1 MHLFWFLI
9 LVIFITIYSYVYY
22 EFMKFLWGLYS
33 FITFIYINLYVSIY
47 YIFFIHFFTY
57 FSYIFFYY
65 IFYYIY
71 IYIYIYISYYIYL
84 LNVFIHLRMSQKIIS
99 LSPLREIFILADIS
113 IFILMTSS
121 FWYFLGFFQWPII
134 QDFVNTS
141 MTVEPIE
148 HKKI

>member
-1 MHLFWFLI
+1 MHLLEGYIYYNLQLCLLWIYEVPMRF
-9 LVIFITIYSYVYY
+9 IFIYYIY
-22 EFMKFLWGLYS
+22 LYK
-33 FITFIYINLYVSIY
+33 FIYIYILHIFHTFF
-47 YIFFIHFFTY
+47 YIFFI
-57 FSYIFFYY
+57 YIFLLY
-65 IFYYIY
+65 ILL
-71 IYIYIYISYYIYL
+71 YIYISYYIYL